1 MSNKTIVIKIGTN
14 TLFEE
19 DVLRD
24 DVIDSLAVSIN
35 ELRKE
40 GINFAIVTSGA
51 VQSGANE
58 LNLSERP
65 TCLSSFTSIVVSTPL
80 TLKIIDLPSPP

>member
-24 DVIDSLAVSIN
+24 DVIDALAVSIN

-58 LNLSERP
+58 LNLSEP
-65 TCLSSFTSIVVSTPL
+65 VSYTHL
-80 TLKIIDLPSPP
+80 TLPTTPYV

>member
-51 VQSGANE
+51 VQSGA
-58 LNLSERP
+58 
-65 TCLSSFTSIVVSTPL
+65 CLLYTS
-80 TLKIIDLPSPP
+80 PSPRDSV

>member
-1 MSNKTIVIKIGTN
+1 MSSKTIVIKIGTN

-24 DVIDSLAVSIN
+24 DVIDSLAASIN
-35 ELRKE
+35 KLRKE
-40 GINFAIVTSGA
+40 GTNFAIVTSGA

-65 TCLSSFTSIVVSTPL
+65 KNLKELQVASVSYTHL
-80 TLKIIDLPSPP
+80 TLPTKA

>member
-1 MSNKTIVIKIGTN
+1 MSNKTIIIKIGTN

-65 TCLSSFTSIVVSTPL
+65 KKPQGVTGSICSWSSQSYKQI
-80 TLKIIDLPSPP
+80 

>member
-51 VQSGANE
+51 VQ
-58 LNLSERP
+58 
-65 TCLSSFTSIVVSTPL
+65 I
-80 TLKIIDLPSPP
+80 

>member
-1 MSNKTIVIKIGTN
+1 MNNKTIVIKIGTN

-51 VQSGANE
+51 VQSGANA
-58 LNLSERP
+58 
-65 TCLSSFTSIVVSTPL
+65 VSYTHLRAHETP
-80 TLKIIDLPSPP
+80 